1 MLLST
6 HTPCGVNTPSRQTSQ
21 GHLTR
26 CESVG
31 MYVES
36 EVTVQVYT
44 FNVEAAVIFR
54 KTACFLSALHYL
66 PFWTTLS
73 KKPHFNAI
81 YTICLMMTMEIKQSS
96 YILWLD
102 CL

>member
-6 HTPCGVNTPSRQTSQ
+6 HTACGVNTPYHQTSQ

-36 EVTVQVYT
+36 EVTIVCVYT
-44 FNVEAAVIFR
+44 FNVKAAVIFR
-54 KTACFLSALHYL
+54 KIACTPSVFLYL

-73 KKPHFNAI
+73 KKPHFNAVHI
-81 YTICLMMTMEIKQSS
+81 ISLMMTIQIK
-96 YILWLD
+96 
-102 CL
+102 